1 VRLRLISCRGNAIE
15 LAVLAY
21 CMLPPCHV
29 KIWRFLFARYKC
41 RNSTG
46 GVKMSSAIETKQLIV
61 DEISNKL
68 RTSVSTIVV
77 DYRGLS
83 VAEVTELRKQLRE
96 AGIEFKVYKNTM
108 TRRAADAA
116 ELSGLN
122 EALTGPNAIAFSN
135 EDVVAPAK
143 ILNDFAKKHE
153 ALELKAGVIEGNVA
167 TVEEIKALAEL
178 PSREGLL
185 SMLLS
190 VLQAPIRNLALV
202 TKAVAEQKEEQGA

>member
-1 VRLRLISCRGNAIE
+1 
-15 LAVLAY
+15 
-21 CMLPPCHV
+21 
-29 KIWRFLFARYKC
+29 
-41 RNSTG
+41 
-46 GVKMSSAIETKQLIV
+46 MSSAIEKKKQIV
-61 DEISNKL
+61 DEITDKL
-68 RTSVSTIVV
+68 KASKSTIVV
-77 DYRGLS
+77 DYRGLN

-96 AGIEFKVYKNTM
+96 AGIDFKVYKNTL
-108 TRRAADAA
+108 TRRAAEAV

-143 ILNDFAKKHE
+143 ILKTLRKRHE
-153 ALELKAGVIEGNVA
+153 ALEIKAGVIEGNIA

-190 VLQAPIRNLALV
+190 VLQAPIRNFALAA
-202 TKAVAEQKEEQGA
+202 KAVADQKEEQGA

>member
-1 VRLRLISCRGNAIE
+1 
-15 LAVLAY
+15 
-21 CMLPPCHV
+21 
-29 KIWRFLFARYKC
+29 
-41 RNSTG
+41 
-46 GVKMSSAIETKQLIV
+46 MSSAIEQKKLIV
-61 DEISNKL
+61 DDIAGKFKESK
-68 RTSVSTIVV
+68 STIVV
-77 DYRGLS
+77 DYRGLT

-96 AGIEFKVYKNTM
+96 AGIELKVFKNSM
-108 TRRAADAA
+108 TRRAAEAV

-153 ALELKAGVIEGNVA
+153 ALEIKAGVIEGNIA
-167 TVEEIKALAEL
+167 TVEEVKALAEL

-190 VLQAPIRNLALV
+190 VLQAPIRNLALA
-202 TKAVAEQKEEQGA
+202 TKAVADQKEEQGA